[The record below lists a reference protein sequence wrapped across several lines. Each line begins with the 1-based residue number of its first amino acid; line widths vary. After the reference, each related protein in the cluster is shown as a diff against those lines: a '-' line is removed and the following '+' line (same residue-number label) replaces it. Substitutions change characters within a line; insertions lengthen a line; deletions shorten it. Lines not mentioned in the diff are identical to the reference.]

1 MPRPLFDSPYIFG
14 IHEPGGE
21 AEMVRSGHP
30 GWVLFTEEVGHDPN
44 DTGGKDF
51 SAWSDQDLGVIC
63 RINHGYEPKGTL
75 PPSSL
80 YQNFAVRCANYVR
93 ASKGCKIWIIG
104 NEPNLAVERPGV
116 EIDWSRA
123 AYEAGKR
130 GGTGDGTG
138 GGGQGGDEGGGED
151 ADNEEPEFPLTYR
164 DLPDRFSAL
173 MPGDRSTRRLIV
185 KPGEI
190 ITPQLYAQCYRLC
203 RAAIHALPGHEDDQ
217 VLVAPVAPWNIDT
230 MYPGN
235 PSGDWITYFQ
245 DILDILGP
253 ENCDGFGLHTYSH
266 GTELN
271 FIYDDFKMNAPFTHR
286 SYQFRAY
293 RDFMD
298 AVPANMRHL
307 PVYITESNQ
316 NDTWLNRNIGWVQR
330 AYGEIDH
337 WNKQAGNQQIRCLIL
352 YRWPKLDR
360 WYIEGRQGVIEDF
373 RQALT
378 FDYQWRAQAGAG
390 TTPAPTPAP
399 TPTPITPP
407 TNLTYGIQWVRV
419 QFPQDI
425 QPGQEITASV
435 TFTNRGNF
443 VLARGG
449 SNPVRMGFKFYDDD
463 RPVVLAADRNLR
475 TYMPKDV
482 AVGETVTVDAAIAT
496 PTQPGKFTLQLDLM
510 HYMDTWFGDKGAQPY
525 RTTLQVG
532 AVAAPPESGDVQ
544 IVNIV
549 DQMPKGTVAYQP
561 RDLSR
566 IKHLVINH
574 TAVRPN
580 VDLALIANAHIQ
592 RGYPGIAY
600 DFVVDDRGRVFQVAP
615 LEGAVRADQEWS
627 GQGINICLAGNFE
640 EAPPP
645 AAQLNAAG
653 LLSASM
659 ARRFGLTAS
668 AVVGVGEM
676 LSYASPGRTFYEGPT
691 WKNTLK
697 QIVAQRL
704 QEAPAPAP
712 VPAPAPAPDPEPEP
726 TPQPQPDPEA
736 DDEIQQLQA
745 RLQQLLAQIST
756 LQSENQRLQAL
767 INSGQGGQGSGPMLV
782 VQPTIEDVIL
792 SLPRDPAGFFKR
804 TLDEIKYVVINHTAV
819 HQEVALDRIAQAHRV
834 RLPGILYQFFID
846 AQGGIFQTEPLM
858 DVVDAS
864 QPYIK
869 NGINVAFAGSFTGTI
884 PSQAQLQ
891 AGGQLIAWLLEQFPQ
906 LSLENVMGVR
916 EFIPHSSP
924 GDQWTEGQNWKAL
937 LLTAIQNAERAA
949 APGPGSDSAQVQ
961 ALRTQIAQL
970 QQQVQTLQTQLQNA
984 ADAGAQV
991 ADLENELRTLENQ
1004 YEALDDRY
1012 RGLQAAN
1019 QNLQSQVDSL
1029 EAEIA
1034 RLVSLPAA
1042 DQQPPTASG
1051 PPPVAK
1057 PAVVYKADRL
1067 TRHPTLRY
1075 DRRSLSQIT
1084 HIAVHHTAIRPDVGP
1099 ERIAELHVM
1108 EDQSRHKDP
1117 WPGIGYHFFIH
1128 DSGVIDQ
1135 CNDLETVSYQV
1146 YRANNYSLGIVL
1158 AGSFMNGATPTDA
1171 QLQSLSH
1178 LTAWLMQEL
1187 NVPLRNVWGHR
1198 EFPDNATVCPGS
1210 EWTEGKQWRN
1220 DFFARIQ
1227 QVQSG
1232 VAAKPLEHI
1241 LLFWQRAFPGPY
1253 AEADLLNA
1261 MEYIRRFRPNLG
1273 FSVEDALRAKYVTIV
1288 GGDAGTSGVD
1298 EQRLRDA
1305 GCKVERIAGRDE
1317 AETAQMLAAK
1327 VQSGRRHSQM
1337 DPEA

>member
-21 AEMVRSGHP
+21 AEMVRSGRP
-30 GWVLFTEEVGHDPN
+30 GWILFTEEVGRDPN
-44 DTGGKDF
+44 DRSGKDF
-51 SAWSDQDLGVIC
+51 SPWSNQDLGVIC
-63 RINHGYEPKGTL
+63 RINHGYEPSGTL

-80 YQNFAVRCANYVR
+80 YQNFAVRCANYVK

-116 EIDWSRA
+116 QIDWSRA
-123 AYEAGKR
+123 AYLAGSR
-130 GGTGDGTG
+130 GGGTPGDGES
-138 GGGQGGDEGGGED
+138 D
-151 ADNEEPEFPLTYR
+151 FPLTYR

-173 MPGDRSTRRLIV
+173 IPGDRSNRRLIV
-185 KPGEI
+185 NPGEV

-203 RAAIHALPGHEDDQ
+203 RSAIRAVPGHEDDQ

-230 MYPGN
+230 MYPDN
-235 PSGDWITYFQ
+235 PSGDWVTYFQ
-245 DILDILGP
+245 DILRILGP

-271 FIYDDFKMNAPFTHR
+271 FIYDDFKMNPPFAHR

-293 RDFMD
+293 RDFME

-316 NDTWLNRNIGWVQR
+316 NDTWLNNNIGWVQR

-360 WYIEGRQGVIEDF
+360 WYIEGQQGVIEDF

-378 FDYQWRAQAGAG
+378 FDYKWGAQAGTG

-399 TPTPITPP
+399 IAPP
-407 TNLTYGIQWVRV
+407 ANLTYGIEWVRV
-419 QFPQDI
+419 QFPQTI

-449 SNPVRMGFKFYDDD
+449 TNPVRLGFKFFDGD
-463 RPVVLAADRNLR
+463 RPMVLSADRDLR

-496 PTQPGKFTLQLDLM
+496 PTTPGAFTLQLDLM
-510 HYMDTWFGDKGAQPY
+510 HFMDTWFGDQGAQPY

-532 AVAAPPESGDVQ
+532 AVAAPPDSGEAQ

-549 DQMPKGTVAYQP
+549 DQMPKGTMAYQP
-561 RDLSR
+561 RDLTK
-566 IKHLVINH
+566 IKYLVINH

-600 DFVVDDRGRVFQVAP
+600 DFVVDDRGRIFQVAP
-615 LEGAVRADQEWS
+615 LEGAVQASQDWS
-627 GQGINICLAGNFE
+627 GRGINICLAGNFE
-640 EAPPP
+640 DAPPP

-653 LLSASM
+653 LLCVSM

-668 AVVGVGEM
+668 AVIGVGEM

-697 QIVAQRL
+697 QIVTQRL
-704 QEAPAPAP
+704 QEPPAPAPTPVPVPIPLPAPAPEPDP
-712 VPAPAPAPDPEPEP
+712 VPAPAPQ
-726 TPQPQPDPEA
+726 PQPQPDPGSR
-736 DDEIQQLQA
+736 DEIQQLQA
-745 RLQQLLAQIST
+745 RLQQLLSQIST

-767 INSGQGGQGSGPMLV
+767 INSGQGSQGGGPMLV

-792 SLPRDPAGFFKR
+792 ALPRDPAGFFSR

-819 HQEVALDRIAQAHRV
+819 HQDVALERIAQAHRV

-884 PSQAQLQ
+884 PTQAQLQ
-891 AGGQLIAWLLEQFPQ
+891 AGGQLIAWLIEQFPQ
-906 LSLENVMGVR
+906 LKLENVMGVR
-916 EFIPHSSP
+916 EFISHSSP

-937 LLTAIQNAERAA
+937 LLTAIQDADRAA
-949 APGPGSDSAQVQ
+949 APAPGSDNDQVQ

-970 QQQVQTLQTQLQNA
+970 QQQVQVSARQVQTLQAQLQNA
-984 ADAGAQV
+984 GNAAAQV
-991 ADLENELRTLENQ
+991 ADLKSELSTLENQ

-1012 RGLQAAN
+1012 QAIQAAN
-1019 QNLQSQVDSL
+1019 QNLTTQVGSL
-1029 EAEIA
+1029 EAEIT
-1034 RLVSLPAA
+1034 RLLSLPA
-1042 DQQPPTASG
+1042 PTPAPGLVPSG
-1051 PPPVAK
+1051 PPPVTK
-1057 PAVVYKADRL
+1057 PAMIYKADRL

-1075 DRRSLSQIT
+1075 DRRNLNQIT
-1084 HIAVHHTAIRPDVGP
+1084 HIAIHHTAIRPDVGP

-1108 EDQSRHKDP
+1108 EDQSRYKDP

-1146 YRANNYSLGIVL
+1146 YQANGYSLGIVMG
-1158 AGSFMNGATPTDA
+1158 GSFMNGVVPTDA

-1187 NVPLRNVWGHR
+1187 NVPLRNIWGHR
-1198 EFPDNATVCPGS
+1198 EFPNNATVCPGS

-1220 DFFARIQ
+1220 EFFARIQ

-1232 VAAKPLEHI
+1232 VAAKPMEHM
-1241 LLFWQRAFPGPY
+1241 LLFWQRGFPGPY

-1261 MEYIRRFRPNLG
+1261 MQYIRRFRPNLG
-1273 FSVEDALRAKYVTIV
+1273 FSVNDALRAKYVTIV

-1305 GCKVERIAGRDE
+1305 GCIVERIAGRNE
-1317 AETAQMLAAK
+1317 AETSQMLAAK